1 MIQFKDISKTFE
13 SKTGIVHAVKE
24 VNLSVNA
31 GEIFGVIGYSGA
43 GKSTLVRLI
52 NLLERP
58 TSGSVYI
65 NGEDITLF
73 SPKALRERR
82 KKIGMIFQQFNLLSA
97 RTVFENIALPLK
109 RQGLSN
115 DEIRTRVIELL
126 ELVGILDKSKAY
138 PSQLSG
144 GQKQRVAIARAL
156 ANDPDILLCD
166 EATSALDPQTTK
178 TILKLLKDLNKK
190 LNITIVVIT
199 HEMEV
204 VKEICDRVAV
214 MQDGFV
220 VELNTVQQIFSNP
233 QENITKEFISTTSNL
248 SKLDDLLESNSDII
262 HLEPHQKL
270 LRIDFIGES
279 TSEAIISQISKQYD
293 TEASIIFANV
303 EVIKEEI
310 LGSMVIRLSGQSSNQ
325 DAAIVHLKEIGIKVE
340 VIKHGPVVS

>member
-1 MIQFKDISKTFE
+1 MSETI
-13 SKTGIVHAVKE
+13 
-24 VNLSVNA
+24 LSVENVYKNFDQLQVLKGINLEVRK
-31 GEIFGVIGYSGA
+31 GEVISIIGSSGS
-43 GKSTLVRLI
+43 GKSTLLRCMNVLEQHNQGDI
-52 NLLERP
+52 LL
-58 TSGSVYI
+58 
-65 NGEDITLF
+65 NGESISTMD
-73 SPKALRERR
+73 PKKLHTNVG
-82 KKIGMIFQQFNLLSA
+82 IVFQNFNLFNNLS
-97 RTVFENIALPLK
+97 VLENCVKPQMVVL
-109 RQGLSN
+109 N
-115 DEIRTRVIELL
+115 RTREDAENRAMALL
-126 ELVGILDKSKAY
+126 TKVGMQNFAQSNAI
-138 PSQLSG
+138 QLSG